1 MKGCNVMLVLS
12 ENNKTLIS
20 KGLTYGKKSIMLDG
34 RLLTSTFFFSRCDKD
49 TEAVIIDDLSWNS
62 LNIEFINLLIS
73 EGLIVDRPAKP
84 EILICPDIIINF
96 LDDNS
101 FNDDMFGKLWEMY
114 EQDMINIIT

>member
-1 MKGCNVMLVLS
+1 MKGCKITLVAS
-12 ENNKTLIS
+12 PKNKTLIS
-20 KGLTYGKKSIMLDG
+20 KGLAYNKKSIMLDG
-34 RLLTSTFFFSRCDKD
+34 RSIVSTWFFSRCDKD

-84 EILICPDIIINF
+84 EILIRPDIIINF

-101 FNDDMFGKLWEMY
+101 FNDDMFDKLWEMY